1 MSAPSAAPP
10 TPMSSRPPAGI
21 NANCGS
27 RSELRPPV
35 RLPTRRPSRTQSRFA
50 CDFVI
55 GDTMSPGDEVAHYGF
70 QVSARP
76 LRLWK
81 ALAGCYAPVRRLWEA
96 PGADNRRG
104 SSPIRRPQRARLRE
118 PQHRSTNAGSGT
130 RLRGGRDDRNRRRPG
145 QSATTKHPSSATIR
159 HGRGGTIGIP
169 VPLPSTLGYR
179 QMEHHLS
186 HRRLAASY
194 AKS

>member
-10 TPMSSRPPAGI
+10 RRCRAGRRPGSTPTVDPDRSFAPR
-21 NANCGS
+21 CGS
-27 RSELRPPV
+27 RHVVLREPRV
-35 RLPTRRPSRTQSRFA
+35 VA

-104 SSPIRRPQRARLRE
+104 SSPMRRPQRARLRE